1 MIKNHNKGR
10 SQERIA
16 YRNQKLAARFYF
28 YSNILGLKYDHLIQY
43 LEKEFDLTEPRLYD
57 LISEISQDIV
67 NLENNRVTVKQLKKV
82 YPFMSWQYSHSKTS
96 QILAALPLT
105 LF

>member
-1 MIKNHNKGR
+1 MSKTLHKGR
-10 SQERIA
+10 SSEHIA

-28 YSNILGLKYDHLIQY
+28 YSNIVGLKYINLVPH

-57 LISEISQDIV
+57 LITEISQDIV
-67 NLENNRVTVKQLKKV
+67 NLENNHVTVKQLKKV
-82 YPFMSWQYSHSKTS
+82 YPFMSWQYNHSKKS
-96 QILAALPLT
+96 QIVATLPLT